1 MIAFSRFVELHN
13 KMSSSISEVEKHLN
27 TVLEYDL
34 EKTAGV
40 IVSFGVD
47 GREELTIYY
56 LGSDNNS
63 NLEATVD
70 KYDYSSMMKISS
82 KEELLNFL
90 DSRQI

>member
-1 MIAFSRFVELHN
+1 MIPFSKFVELHN
-13 KMSSSISEVEKHLN
+13 EISSAVSNIEQYLN

-34 EKTAGV
+34 EKTTGA

-56 LGSDNNS
+56 LGSDNES
-63 NLEATVD
+63 NLEATID
-70 KYDYSSMMKISS
+70 KYDYSSMMQITS
-82 KEELLNFL
+82 KEKLFNFL

>member
-1 MIAFSRFVELHN
+1 MIPFSKFVELHN
-13 KMSSSISEVEKHLN
+13 EMSSAVSNIEQYLN

-34 EKTAGV
+34 EKTTGA

-56 LGSDNNS
+56 LGSDNES
-63 NLEATVD
+63 NLEATIA
-70 KYDYSSMMKISS
+70 KYDYSSMMQITS
-82 KEELLNFL
+82 KEELFNFL

>member
-1 MIAFSRFVELHN
+1 MIPFSKFVELHN
-13 KMSSSISEVEKHLN
+13 EMSSAVSNIEQYLN

-34 EKTAGV
+34 EKTPGA

-56 LGSDNNS
+56 LGSDNES
-63 NLEATVD
+63 NLEATID
-70 KYDYSSMMKISS
+70 KYDYSSMMQIKS

-90 DSRQI
+90 ESR

>member
-1 MIAFSRFVELHN
+1 MIPFSKFVELHN
-13 KMSSSISEVEKHLN
+13 EMSSAVSNIEQYLN

-34 EKTAGV
+34 EKTTGA

-56 LGSDNNS
+56 LGSDNES
-63 NLEATVD
+63 NLEATID
-70 KYDYSSMMKISS
+70 KYDYSSMMQITS
-82 KEELLNFL
+82 KEELFNFL